1 MNLFLDESLKIDKKG
16 RKREENKEPG
26 NRSPS
31 LLAEVVGHPSKGK
44 TDEDGSDKESN
55 EYLEDFSISAKL
67 S

>member
-44 TDEDGSDKESN
+44 TNKD
-55 EYLEDFSISAKL
+55 
-67 S
+67 

>member
-16 RKREENKEPG
+16 RKREEDKEPG

-31 LLAEVVGHPSKGK
+31 LLAEVVSNPCERK
-44 TDEDGSDKESN
+44 TDEDRADKESY
-55 EYLEDFSISAKL
+55 EYLEHFSISAKL

>member
-26 NRSPS
+26 NRGPS
-31 LLAEVVGHPSKGK
+31 LLAEVVSHPSERKA
-44 TDEDGSDKESN
+44 DEDGSDKESN
-55 EYLEDFSISAKL
+55 EYLEHFSISAKL

>member
-31 LLAEVVGHPSKGK
+31 LLAEVVGNPCERK
-44 TDEDGSDKESN
+44 TDEDRADKESY
-55 EYLEDFSISAKL
+55 EYLEHFSISAKL

>member
-31 LLAEVVGHPSKGK
+31 LLAEIVGHPCERK
-44 TDEDGSDKESN
+44 TDEDRTDKESN
-55 EYLEDFSISAKL
+55 EYLEHFSISAKL

>member
-1 MNLFLDESLKIDKKG
+1 MNLFLHESLNIHKKG
-16 RKREENKEPG
+16 RKREEDEEPG

-31 LLAEVVGHPSKGK
+31 LLAEVVGHPCERK
-44 TDEDGSDKESN
+44 TDEDRADKESN

>member
-1 MNLFLDESLKIDKKG
+1 MTLFLGESLKIDKKS
-16 RKREENKEPG
+16 REREENKEPG

-31 LLAEVVGHPSKGK
+31 LLAEVVGHPSERK
-44 TDEDGSDKESN
+44 TYKDRSDKESN